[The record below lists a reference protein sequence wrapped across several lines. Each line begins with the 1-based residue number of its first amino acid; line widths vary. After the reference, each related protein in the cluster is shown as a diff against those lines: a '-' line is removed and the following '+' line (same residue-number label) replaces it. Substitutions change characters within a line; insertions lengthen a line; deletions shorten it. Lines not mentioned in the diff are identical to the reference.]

1 MYTSLPDRS
10 GRNRGIRVRGG
21 DELGTDRN
29 QRVLPPTYSSRCKR
43 KGPTVPPVSNQKL
56 GRRDQSAASSELFPS
71 FTRRFFPTGTR
82 DGGRREP
89 CEPQPCSLGE
99 RNVCRDLAAV
109 GIPRHVLESPVRGS
123 NEGALGCN

>member
-1 MYTSLPDRS
+1 MRLTFIYPSLPDRS

-21 DELGTDRN
+21 DELGTDRSSSPN
-29 QRVLPPTYSSRCKR
+29 LFVSLQTKGTYSTARTATRNWGDAIKVQR
-43 KGPTVPPVSNQKL
+43 HLRNM
-56 GRRDQSAASSELFPS
+56 S

-99 RNVCRDLAAV
+99 KECL
-109 GIPRHVLESPVRGS
+109 S
-123 NEGALGCN
+123 